1 MGSPTPRFLPLAD
14 VAAILNISM
23 AQVYALVRR
32 GDLPAIQ
39 IGGRGLWR
47 VETTELEAFIARAYT
62 SARQQSEKVS
72 ADDPA
77 DEDSVEVGADDLTTD

>member
-23 AQVYALVRR
+23 NQVYALVRR

-39 IGGRGLWR
+39 IGGRGIWR
-47 VETTELEAFIARAYT
+47 VETTELEAFIERAYSST
-62 SARQQSEKVS
+62 RSQIEKEPVDAPVN
-72 ADDPA
+72 ADA
-77 DEDSVEVGADDLTTD
+77 DQPVRD